1 MTFNEDLSKSR
12 NVLPPGWR
20 SVRLREICERID
32 YGYTASADNTIKLPK
47 FLRITDIQNGNVSWD
62 SVPGCSI
69 SQISEKEK
77 CLADGDIVF
86 ARTGSIGKC
95 FLVRQPPRSVFASYL
110 IRLKTLSDIV
120 DASFLYLFFQTNDYW
135 NQILSG
141 AHGGVQSGFNATML
155 GDLIVR
161 IPSISE
167 QKRIVSVLS
176 AQLLV
181 IEKARLAAEAQ
192 MTASNALP
200 DSYLRAAFDSS
211 SARAWPKCRLGDICE
226 VVAKQV
232 DPRVHEY
239 GQLPHVNGENIE
251 SGTGRITY
259 LKTAIELGMISGKYL
274 FEPGDVLYSKLRPYL
289 RKATIVDYRGVCSA
303 DMYPIRFDRT
313 IMEPQFAAW
322 MLISDS
328 FTKYADEQSRRA
340 RMPKLNRDQ
349 LFSYKASVPPLDE
362 QREIISR
369 LDKLF
374 SASNKLNELM
384 STELVTITILPA
396 VLLGRA
402 FTGGI

>member
-1 MTFNEDLSKSR
+1 MP
-12 NVLPPGWR
+12 LPP
-20 SVRLREICERID
+20 LD
-32 YGYTASADNTIKLPK
+32 
-47 FLRITDIQNGNVSWD
+47 
-62 SVPGCSI
+62 
-69 SQISEKEK
+69 
-77 CLADGDIVF
+77 
-86 ARTGSIGKC
+86 
-95 FLVRQPPRSVFASYL
+95 
-110 IRLKTLSDIV
+110 
-120 DASFLYLFFQTNDYW
+120 
-135 NQILSG
+135 
-141 AHGGVQSGFNATML
+141 
-155 GDLIVR
+155 
-161 IPSISE
+161 E
-167 QKRIVSVLS
+167 QKRIVSGLNEQMV
-176 AQLLV
+176 A

-192 MTASNALP
+192 LTASNALP

-289 RKATIVDYRGVCSA
+289 RKVTIVDYRGVCSA

-374 SASNKLNELM
+374 SASKKLNELL
-384 STELVTITILPA
+384 SAELVTITILPA